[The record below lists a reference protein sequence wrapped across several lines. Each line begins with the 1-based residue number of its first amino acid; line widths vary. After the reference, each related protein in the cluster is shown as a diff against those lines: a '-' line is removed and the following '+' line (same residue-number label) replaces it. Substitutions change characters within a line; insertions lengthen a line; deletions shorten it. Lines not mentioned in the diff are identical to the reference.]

1 MAGDWIKMRIDL
13 ASDPSVIRMAD
24 SLDTT
29 EYEVVGLLH
38 AIWSWADAH
47 TEDGTVP
54 GVSARWLDRH
64 FGKPGLARCMQD
76 SGWLDVT
83 DEAMLFPNFQRHNGK
98 SAKTRAQTK
107 NRQQTYRNAQ
117 GVTDAS
123 PEKRREEKS
132 SKTNTERLGKTAPL
146 VKLLR
151 KEYRHLAEDTE
162 KRESLVLWLNHLKQR
177 LAKTYSDSGA
187 KTHLKRIDEM
197 SADDFRRAVEFSV
210 ESNYQK
216 LVVPNEQKRDRKD
229 TGASKGAP
237 RGKRYEEY
245 AEPGGGGPRM
255 A

>member
-24 SLDTT
+24 TLDTT
-29 EYEVVGLLH
+29 EYEIVGLLH

-64 FGKPGLARCMQD
+64 FGKPGLAECMQA

-83 DEAMLFPNFQRHNGK
+83 DDAMIFPNFQRHNGK

-117 GVTDAS
+117 SVTDAS
-123 PEKRREEKS
+123 PEKKREEKS
-132 SKTNTERLGKTAPL
+132 SKTITERLGKTAPL

-151 KEYRHLAEDTE
+151 GEYKQLAEDSA
-162 KRESLVLWLNHLKQR
+162 KRDSLVLWLNHLKQR

-187 KTHLKRIDEM
+187 KRHLKRIDEM
-197 SADDFRRAVEFSV
+197 SADEFQRAVEFSV

-216 LVVPNEQKRDRKD
+216 LVPNNAQKRDR
-229 TGASKGAP
+229 TSSTVNQGAP
-237 RGKRYEEY
+237 RKRFEEY
-245 AEPGGGGPRM
+245 SEPGGGGPRM